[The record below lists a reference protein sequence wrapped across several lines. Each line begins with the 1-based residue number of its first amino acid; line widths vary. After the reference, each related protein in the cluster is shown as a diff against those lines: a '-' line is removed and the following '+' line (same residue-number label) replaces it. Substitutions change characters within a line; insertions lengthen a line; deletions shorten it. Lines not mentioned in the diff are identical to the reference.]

1 MHFKIIL
8 IFMLFLYSC
17 ETKNINISDRDIIS
31 PDISFSNR
39 GFALVFNEG
48 LKKKKIINRKIDN
61 RSLIVF
67 QRNLKKNT
75 NVKITN
81 LLNNK
86 SILAKVGGNSR
97 YPNFYNTVISK
108 RIYQE
113 LELDENE
120 PYIEIVAISNN
131 STFFA
136 KKTKTYEEE
145 KEVADKAPVEGI
157 SISDLSKNKKTP
169 VKSIFQM
176 IPTKGELLFSGKNLS
191 KLKSFHISRLGAG
204 LVPEGRRIFGQLSV
218 KENLIAASREGRW
231 NVEEINNLFPKL
243 KERSGQVASSL
254 SGGEQQMLAIARA
267 LMTNPRLL
275 ILDEATEGLAPII
288 RQEIWSAI
296 KTLRSDTGL
305 AILIIDKSIK
315 ELRQICDRVV
325 ILEKGRTVWR
335 GNIDQLSNEITQE
348 FIGV

>member
-1 MHFKIIL
+1 MNFKIIL
-8 IFMLFLYSC
+8 IFILFLYSC

-97 YPNFYNTVISK
+97 YPSFYNSVISK

-120 PYIEIVAISNN
+120 PYIEIVAISN
-131 STFFA
+131 
-136 KKTKTYEEE
+136 K
-145 KEVADKAPVEGI
+145 D
-157 SISDLSKNKKTP
+157 
-169 VKSIFQM
+169 
-176 IPTKGELLFSGKNLS
+176 
-191 KLKSFHISRLGAG
+191 
-204 LVPEGRRIFGQLSV
+204 
-218 KENLIAASREGRW
+218 
-231 NVEEINNLFPKL
+231 
-243 KERSGQVASSL
+243 
-254 SGGEQQMLAIARA
+254 
-267 LMTNPRLL
+267 
-275 ILDEATEGLAPII
+275 
-288 RQEIWSAI
+288 
-296 KTLRSDTGL
+296 
-305 AILIIDKSIK
+305 
-315 ELRQICDRVV
+315 
-325 ILEKGRTVWR
+325 VW
-335 GNIDQLSNEITQE
+335 G
-348 FIGV
+348 